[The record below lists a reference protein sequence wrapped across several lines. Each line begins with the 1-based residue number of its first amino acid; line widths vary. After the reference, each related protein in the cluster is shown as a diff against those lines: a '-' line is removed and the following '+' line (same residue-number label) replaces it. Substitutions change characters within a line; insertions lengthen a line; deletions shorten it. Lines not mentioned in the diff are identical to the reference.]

1 MFSFKFW
8 AATAALVTMASAA
21 QAAPMVYTF
30 EVNASGQLNGQ
41 SFTNAAVTVTLTG
54 ESSVPYAPCG
64 YCYLVLADT
73 TLIEVAGVGSDS
85 FLNPITAVS
94 SAFVD
99 YHDDPSGVNV
109 GYLGFGEPV
118 SDYGIFFIEYDY
130 LLALNYDLTPLG
142 PVSGEASGNPG
153 IAFDTL
159 GGSFTFDSFAPDGTF
174 VAVSAPVPEPGTW
187 LLLLGGVAAL
197 VQRRMAVMAAASQR
211 MGAKRFMAAA

>member
-8 AATAALVTMASAA
+8 AATVALVVTLGTA
-21 QAAPMVYTF
+21 QAAPMVYTY
-30 EVNASGQLNGQ
+30 EVIASGQLNGQ

-54 ESSVPYAPCG
+54 ESSVPYPYFCPS
-64 YCYLVLADT
+64 CHSVYLVLADT

-85 FLNPITAVS
+85 FFHPITAVS
-94 SAFVD
+94 SAYSYLGVD
-99 YHDDPSGVNV
+99 V

-130 LLALNYDLTPLG
+130 LLALDYDLTPLG

-159 GGSFTFDSFAPDGTF
+159 SGGSFTFTSFDSEGTF
-174 VAVSAPVPEPGTW
+174 LAVAAPVPVPEPGTW
-187 LLLLGGVAAL
+187 LLMLGGVAAL
-197 VQRRMAVMAAASQR
+197 LVQRRIEGRRRSRSA
-211 MGAKRFMAAA
+211 GP